1 LLEYFFYLPL
11 LTKWLNHIVKTM
23 TTEEKIFNAARIIFQ
38 KKGFAGARMQE
49 IADEAGINKA
59 MLHYCFKN
67 KELLFQAVFM
77 NAFSQLAPQIN
88 EIFNSKE
95 SFFEKIKKFTHS
107 YITFVMQNPYLPQ
120 FVIQEMNNNPEFVM
134 SFLKNENRPDP
145 TLLIAQIE
153 KEIADGIIKPINPK
167 QLLMDIFSMTVF
179 PFAAQMMMKGMI
191 QISDA
196 EFNQMMEERK
206 TSIAEQII
214 NSIKR

>member
-1 LLEYFFYLPL
+1 
-11 LTKWLNHIVKTM
+11 M

-77 NAFSQLAPQIN
+77 NAFSQLAPKIN
-88 EIFNSKE
+88 EIFNSND
-95 SFFEKIKKFTHS
+95 SVFDKIKKFTNS
-107 YITFVMQNPYLPQ
+107 YISFVILNPYLPQ
-120 FVIQEMNNNPEFVM
+120 FVIQEMNNNPEFVQ
-134 SFLKNENRPDP
+134 SFLKNENRPNP
-145 TLLIAQIE
+145 RLLITQIE

-167 QLLMDIFSMTVF
+167 QLLMNIFSMTVF
-179 PFAAQMMMKGMI
+179 PFAAQMMIKGI
-191 QISDA
+191 LQISDT
-196 EFNQMMEERK
+196 EFNSMMEERK

>member
-1 LLEYFFYLPL
+1 
-11 LTKWLNHIVKTM
+11 M
-23 TTEEKIFNAARIIFQ
+23 TTEEKIFNAARIVFQ

-77 NAFSQLAPQIN
+77 NAFSQLVPQIN
-88 EIFNSKE
+88 EIFNSRD
-95 SFFEKIKKFTHS
+95 SVFEKIRKFTHS
-107 YITFVMQNPYLPQ
+107 YISFVILNPYLPP
-120 FVIQEMNNNPEFVM
+120 FVIQEMNNNPEFVL
-134 SFLKNENRPDP
+134 SFLENENRPNP
-145 TLLIAQIE
+145 ALLIAQIE

-167 QLLMDIFSMTVF
+167 HLLMNLISMTVF
-179 PFAAQMMMKGMI
+179 PFAAQMMIKGML
-191 QISDA
+191 QISDT
-196 EFNQMMEERK
+196 EFNAMMEERK

>member
-1 LLEYFFYLPL
+1 
-11 LTKWLNHIVKTM
+11 M
-23 TTEEKIFNAARIIFQ
+23 STEEKIFNAARIVFQ

-77 NAFSQLAPQIN
+77 NAFSQLVPQIN
-88 EIFNSKE
+88 EIFNSRD
-95 SFFEKIKKFTHS
+95 SVFEKIRKFTHS
-107 YITFVMQNPYLPQ
+107 YISFVILNPYLPP
-120 FVIQEMNNNPEFVM
+120 FVIQEMNNNPEFVL
-134 SFLKNENRPDP
+134 SFLENENRPNP
-145 TLLIAQIE
+145 SVLISQIE
-153 KEIADGIIKPINPK
+153 KEIASGIIKPINPK
-167 QLLMDIFSMTVF
+167 HLLMNLISMTVF
-179 PFAAQMMMKGMI
+179 PFAAQMMIKGML
-191 QISDA
+191 QISDT

>member
-1 LLEYFFYLPL
+1 
-11 LTKWLNHIVKTM
+11 M
-23 TTEEKIFNAARIIFQ
+23 TTEEKIFNAARIVFQ

-77 NAFSQLAPQIN
+77 NAFSQLVPQIN
-88 EIFNSKE
+88 EIFNSRD
-95 SFFEKIKKFTHS
+95 SVFEKIRKFTHS
-107 YITFVMQNPYLPQ
+107 YISFVILNPYLPPL
-120 FVIQEMNNNPEFVM
+120 VIQEMNNNPEFVL
-134 SFLKNENRPDP
+134 SFLENENRPNP
-145 TLLIAQIE
+145 SVLISQIE
-153 KEIADGIIKPINPK
+153 KEIASGIIKPINPK
-167 QLLMDIFSMTVF
+167 HLLMNLISMTVF
-179 PFAAQMMMKGMI
+179 PFAAQMMIKGML
-191 QISDA
+191 QISDT